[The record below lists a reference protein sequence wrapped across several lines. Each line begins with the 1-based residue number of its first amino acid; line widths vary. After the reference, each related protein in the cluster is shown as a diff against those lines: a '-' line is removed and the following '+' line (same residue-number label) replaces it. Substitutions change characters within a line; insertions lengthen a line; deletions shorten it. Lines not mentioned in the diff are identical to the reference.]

1 MAIIIIS
8 LFLYNIGIILTKRK
22 KYRLKLPNKIKV
34 FNLGSSHG
42 YFAFNYENVKNGAN
56 LAQISQTF
64 YYDYIL
70 LETFFNRIEDEATCF
85 IPISYFSFSNK
96 IKTWRKDDM
105 INYYKILPLKKF
117 KGREKIICFIFRY
130 LPIIWSLKKKLD
142 KSKEKTR
149 IEPKKRI
156 LKQVNMLKDK
166 RTNISI
172 KYFYKIIKKLKDKN
186 IRIILITTPFQKE
199 YNKYFSEKLL
209 NDKFYRE
216 IELIKRKENLEYYDL
231 SKTYKIFDKGEYF
244 GDNDHLNKKGSKI
257 FMKEINKILN
267 KEIKC

>member
-1 MAIIIIS
+1 MKIIIII
-8 LFLYNIGIILTKRK
+8 LFLYNLGMIITKTK
-22 KYRLKLPNKIKV
+22 KYKLRIPNEIKI

-64 YYDYIL
+64 YYDYAL
-70 LETFFNRIEDEATCF
+70 LETFFNRIEDEAICF

-117 KGREKIICFIFRY
+117 KGREKLICFIFRY
-130 LPIIWSLKKKLD
+130 LPIIWSFKKKIG
-142 KSKEKTR
+142 KAKGKKV
-149 IEPKKRI
+149 IEPKQRI
-156 LKQVNMLKDK
+156 LKQVSMLRAK
-166 RTNISI
+166 RTSISI
-172 KYFYKIIKKLKDKN
+172 KYFYKIIKKLKEKN

-209 NDKFYRE
+209 NDKFYKE
-216 IELIKRKENLEYYDL
+216 IESIKYTENLEYYDL
-231 SKTYKIFDKGEYF
+231 SKMYKIFDKGEYF
-244 GDNDHLNKKGSKI
+244 DDNDHLSEKGSKI